1 MLSLSLVTRK
11 HMISQGCAVAKL
23 NRCTYYF
30 EISRDYT
37 DGIDTWKKGVYSAE
51 GYMGAY
57 YGWQTRTKHVSTR
70 IWQQG
75 PKGGV
80 KIVKGRGRH
89 GYGYVTKNEEMMKKF
104 IWVKL
109 SAQTLK

>member
-1 MLSLSLVTRK
+1 MQLIL
-11 HMISQGCAVAKL
+11 QGCAVAKP

-30 EISRDYT
+30 EIANDYT

>member
-1 MLSLSLVTRK
+1 
-11 HMISQGCAVAKL
+11 MIFQGCAVAKP

-30 EISRDYT
+30 EIANDYT

-104 IWVKL
+104 MWVKL
-109 SAQTLK
+109 SAQPLK